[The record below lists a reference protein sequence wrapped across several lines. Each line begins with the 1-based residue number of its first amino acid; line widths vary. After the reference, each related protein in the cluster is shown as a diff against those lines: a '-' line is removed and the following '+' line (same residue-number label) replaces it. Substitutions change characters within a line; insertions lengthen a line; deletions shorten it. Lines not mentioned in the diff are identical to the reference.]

1 MNHSLESARYL
12 ASCQSP
18 FWRKVFAA
26 EVDYLLRH
34 LRAEDRVL
42 SVGCGPAIIESG
54 LCEQGIAVT
63 GLDVSR
69 EALSCAP
76 DNLRTIVATAEK
88 MPIEDGRFDVVLFI
102 VSMQFMEDYR
112 QALSEAAR
120 VLCPGGR
127 IIVMLLNPASSFFKA
142 KRAETDSY
150 VRKIRHTDLN
160 DLEAAMATW
169 FSAQGEYF
177 LGIDG
182 QTIFPSTE
190 PGQAALY
197 ILRGAKL

>member
-1 MNHSLESARYL
+1 MNHSMESERYL

-26 EVDYLLRH
+26 ELDYLLRH

-54 LCEQGIAVT
+54 LSEQGIAVT

-69 EALSCAP
+69 EALACAP
-76 DNLRTIVATAEK
+76 DSLCTIVAPAEK
-88 MPIEDGRFDVVLFI
+88 MPIEDGRFDVILFI
-102 VSMQFMEDYR
+102 VSLQFMEDYR
-112 QALSEAAR
+112 RALSEAAR
-120 VLCPGGR
+120 VLRPGGR
-127 IIVMLLNPASSFFKA
+127 IIVMLLNPASSFFQGKL
-142 KRAETDSY
+142 AEADSY

-160 DLEAAMATW
+160 ALEAAMAAR
-169 FSAQGEYF
+169 FSVQGEYF

-182 QTIFPSTE
+182 QEIFPSHE

-197 ILRGAKL
+197 VLRGTKL